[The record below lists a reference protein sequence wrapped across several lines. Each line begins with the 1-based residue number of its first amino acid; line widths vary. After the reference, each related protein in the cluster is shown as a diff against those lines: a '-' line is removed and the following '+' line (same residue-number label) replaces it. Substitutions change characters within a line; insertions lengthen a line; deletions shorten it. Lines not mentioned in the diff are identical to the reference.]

1 LRGLVLART
10 KTRKLKH
17 APQKARNYRLPKRQ
31 HTTNRF

>member
-1 LRGLVLART
+1 LALPS
-10 KTRKLKH
+10 KKPRKFTQ